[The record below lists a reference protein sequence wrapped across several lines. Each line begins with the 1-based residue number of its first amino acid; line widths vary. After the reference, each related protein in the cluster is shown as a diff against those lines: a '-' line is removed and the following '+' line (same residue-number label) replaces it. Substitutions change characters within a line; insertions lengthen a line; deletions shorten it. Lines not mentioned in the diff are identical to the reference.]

1 MPTLALRRRT
11 LSSTLAV
18 LLGATAFVSG
28 CPKPSSTTVK
38 PGAYCSPEGA
48 TGETSSGS
56 PMRCIGHPGDDRP
69 RWRTPMSAMTIT
81 FRDTH
86 DRPGSPQ

>member
-1 MPTLALRRRT
+1 MPNLALRRRA
-11 LSSTLAV
+11 LSGLLLAV

-56 PMRCIGHPGDDRP
+56 PMRCIARPGEDRP
-69 RWRTPMSAMTIT
+69 RWR
-81 FRDTH
+81 
-86 DRPGSPQ
+86 SP

>member
-1 MPTLALRRRT
+1 MPNLALRRRA
-11 LSSTLAV
+11 LSGLLLAV

-28 CPKPSSTTVK
+28 CPKPSSTTVKPGPKPSSTTVK

-56 PMRCIGHPGDDRP
+56 PMRCIARPGEDRP
-69 RWRTPMSAMTIT
+69 RWR
-81 FRDTH
+81 
-86 DRPGSPQ
+86 SP